1 MEVLR
6 KRRQLKQELLKRGKR
21 SAERLMGA
29 EEVIEAGEVLLDE
42 LEREVEMLK
51 YYCRKHQS
59 YSIYVN
65 IIVCRHLCL
74 FVFVTIFFCG
84 LFLYILK

>member
-6 KRRQLKQELLKRGKR
+6 KRRQLEQELLKRGKR

-42 LEREVEMLK
+42 LEREVEMPK
-51 YYCRKHQS
+51 YYCRNYKL
-59 YSIYVN
+59 YFRYVK
-65 IIVCRHLCL
+65 IIVS
-74 FVFVTIFFCG
+74 IS
-84 LFLYILK
+84 

>member
-6 KRRQLKQELLKRGKR
+6 KRRQLEQELLKRGKR

-42 LEREVEMLK
+42 LEREVEMPKKLSQK
-51 YYCRKHQS
+51 LQ
-59 YSIYVN
+59 
-65 IIVCRHLCL
+65 II
-74 FVFVTIFFCG
+74 F
-84 LFLYILK
+84 